1 MREVIATG
9 KNVEEAIA
17 NGCQALGVEFSD
29 VQFEIIEVNKKTFLG
44 LKTIPAKV
52 RVYLEEQ
59 PPAPVKEPEPQPP
72 KQAPQPPAPKP
83 AAPAPQSPAQKRAP
97 APKAQPQPKPAPAQP
112 QPAEKQPEPAA
123 SAPAPA
129 PERPAPKPEE
139 VAAKVEA
146 ATAYIRGI
154 LDAMGL
160 QDAKLT
166 TELQGD
172 TLRVRLEGESLGV
185 AIGRRG
191 ETLDA
196 MQYLA
201 GLAINRVEGAYLRIT
216 IDSGN
221 YREKREKTLE
231 SLAMKLARSAVKTGK
246 RTVLEPMNPYER
258 RIIHAAVSRV
268 EGACSFSTG
277 EEPNR
282 RVIIAPKN
290 AKPYPPRGEKG
301 ERPERPRREHDRGE
315 RRGYGKGKG
324 DRDRSRPPRRPRP
337 VEPELPPEDAKR
349 IEEAFLNSPTASEAN
364 SKPLYS
370 KIDLKDAGSEE

>member
-9 KNVEEAIA
+9 RNVEEAIA
-17 NGCQALGVEFSD
+17 NGCQALGVELSD
-29 VQFEIIEVNKKTFLG
+29 AQFEIIDVNKKTFLG

-52 RVYLEEQ
+52 RVYIE
-59 PPAPVKEPEPQPP
+59 EPQEPV
-72 KQAPQPPAPKP
+72 QE
-83 AAPAPQSPAQKRAP
+83 
-97 APKAQPQPKPAPAQP
+97 APKAATVVSPEKPVQKPAPDKMQQP
-112 QPAEKQPEPAA
+112 KVEAKPVQPKGDVQDSAATSKTSSVAEQAA
-123 SAPAPA
+123 S
-129 PERPAPKPEE
+129 ERPAPKPEE
-139 VAAKVEA
+139 VAVKIQV

-166 TELQGD
+166 TEVQGE
-172 TLRVRLEGESLGV
+172 TLRVRLEGDSLGV

-196 MQYLA
+196 MQYLT
-201 GLAINRVEGAYLRIT
+201 GLAINRVEGPYLRIT

-221 YREKREKTLE
+221 YREKRERTLE
-231 SLAMKLARSAVKTGK
+231 SLALKLARAAVKTGK

-268 EGACSFSTG
+268 EGASSFSTG

-282 RVIIAPKN
+282 RVVIASKN
-290 AKPYPPRGEKG
+290 AKPYAPRGERG
-301 ERPERPRREHDRGE
+301 DRPRRDHDRGD
-315 RRGYGKGKG
+315 RRGYDRRGRGE
-324 DRDRSRPPRRPRP
+324 RDRSRAPRPPRQA
-337 VEPELPPEDAKR
+337 EPELPLEDVKR
-349 IEEAFLNSPTASEAN
+349 IEEAFLHSPTATEAN

-370 KIDLKDAGSEE
+370 KIDLKESDSEK